1 MFLRIVAIV
10 QARMNSNRL
19 PGKVLKDICGKS
31 MLSRVVQRVNCA
43 TSLDKVVVATSD
55 TIVDDSVENE
65 CHKLKVSVF
74 RGNENDVLDRFFQ
87 ASLVH
92 KAEVAVRIT
101 ADCPLIEPTIIDK
114 VVQAFLSSD
123 VDYASNT
130 LNRTY
135 PRGLD
140 VEVINL
146 RALAIAWKN
155 AIKPYHRVHVTP
167 YIYENAD
174 LFRLLSITNSS
185 DLSKYRWTV
194 DTPED
199 LQFVRRVYEILGG
212 NSQFSWNDILK
223 LCESEPSIVELNCNI
238 QQKPLEKS

>member
-1 MFLRIVAIV
+1 MRIVAII

-65 CHKLKVSVF
+65 CHKLNVSVF
-74 RGNENDVLDRFFQ
+74 RGNEDDVLDRFFQ

-130 LNRTY
+130 LNRTTY
-135 PRGLD
+135 
-140 VEVINL
+140 
-146 RALAIAWKN
+146 
-155 AIKPYHRVHVTP
+155 Y
-167 YIYENAD
+167 
-174 LFRLLSITNSS
+174 
-185 DLSKYRWTV
+185 
-194 DTPED
+194 
-199 LQFVRRVYEILGG
+199 
-212 NSQFSWNDILK
+212 
-223 LCESEPSIVELNCNI
+223 
-238 QQKPLEKS
+238 

>member
-1 MFLRIVAIV
+1 MRIVAII

-19 PGKVLKDICGKS
+19 PGKVLEDICGKS
-31 MLSRVVQRVNCA
+31 MLSRVVDRVNCA

-65 CHKLKVSVF
+65 CHKLGISVF
-74 RGNENDVLDRFFQ
+74 RGSEDDVLDRFFQ
-87 ASLVH
+87 AALVH
-92 KAEVAVRIT
+92 KAEGVVRIT

-123 VDYASNT
+123 VDYDSNT
-130 LNRTY
+130 LIRTY

-140 VEVINL
+140 VEVVSL
-146 RALAIAWKN
+146 RALTIAWKN
-155 AIKPYHRVHVTP
+155 SIKPYHRAHVTP
-167 YIYENAD
+167 YIYENAN
-174 LFRLLSITNSS
+174 LFKLLSITNSS
-185 DLSKYRWTV
+185 DWSRYRWTV

-212 NSQFSWNDILK
+212 NNLFSWTDVLK
-223 LCESEPSIVELNCNI
+223 LCAREQSLVELNCHV
-238 QQKPLEKS
+238 QQKSLEKS

>member
-1 MFLRIVAIV
+1 MKIIAII

-55 TIVDDSVENE
+55 TSVDDSVESE
-65 CHKLKVSVF
+65 CHKLGVSVF
-74 RGNENDVLDRFFQ
+74 RGSEDDVLDRFFQ
-87 ASLVH
+87 TALIH

-101 ADCPLIEPTIIDK
+101 ADCPLIEPAIIDK
-114 VVQAFLSSD
+114 VLQAFLSSGA
-123 VDYASNT
+123 DYASNT
-130 LNRTY
+130 LLRTY

-140 VEVINL
+140 VEVIGIQ
-146 RALAIAWKN
+146 ALSMAWKN
-155 AIKPYHRVHVTP
+155 SIKPYHRVHVTP
-167 YIYENAD
+167 YIYENSN
-174 LFRLLSITNSS
+174 LFKLLSITNSI
-185 DLSKYRWTV
+185 DWSKYRWTV

-199 LQFVRRVYEILGG
+199 LQFVRRVYEVLGG
-212 NSQFSWNDILK
+212 NSQFSWTDVLK
-223 LCESEPSIVELNCNI
+223 LCESEPSLVELNCNI

>member
-1 MFLRIVAIV
+1 MRIVAII

-19 PGKVLKDICGKS
+19 PGKVLKDICGES
-31 MLSRVVQRVNCA
+31 MLSRVVHRVNSA

-55 TIVDDSVENE
+55 TIVDDLVVNE
-65 CHKLKVSVF
+65 CDKLGVSVF
-74 RGNENDVLDRFFQ
+74 RGSEDDVLDRFFQ
-87 ASLVH
+87 AALLH
-92 KAEVAVRIT
+92 KADVGVRVT
-101 ADCPLIEPTIIDK
+101 ADCPLIEPIIIDK

-140 VEVINL
+140 VEVISL
-146 RALAIAWKN
+146 RALTIAWKN
-155 AIKPYHRVHVTP
+155 SFNPYHRAHVTP

-174 LFRLLSITNSS
+174 LFKLLSVTNSS
-185 DLSKYRWTV
+185 DWSRYRWTV

-212 NSQFSWNDILK
+212 NCFFSWNEVLN
-223 LCESEPSIVELNCNI
+223 LCEGDRSLVELNCHV